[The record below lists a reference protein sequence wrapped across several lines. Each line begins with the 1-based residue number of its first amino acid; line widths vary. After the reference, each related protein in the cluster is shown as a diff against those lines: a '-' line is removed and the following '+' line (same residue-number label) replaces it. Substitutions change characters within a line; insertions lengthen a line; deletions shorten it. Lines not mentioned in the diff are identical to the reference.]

1 MRTFVLVLVCCASV
15 FIPKGGCLGAQTL
28 VVTLRLAR
36 PELVEGRASIRTNQE
51 PRARPS
57 AFVEAT
63 ADRRRAK
70 REGWST
76 GPGRAVHRFNRL
88 PGLPQAPVNRQTDSR
103 VQLDTSKGPIL
114 IEVHRDWAPRGAD
127 RFLELV
133 TSGYYDDTRFFRVVK
148 SQWAQFG
155 INRDPAIA
163 KLWRTRTIP
172 DDPPKQSNIRGTVAF
187 AFADPNG
194 RTTQVFISLR
204 DNSYLDAQGF
214 APFGRVAGGMTV
226 ADALNS
232 DYGEAAGGGIR
243 GGRQQPLFDG
253 GNRYLDWNFPD
264 LDRIVHAR
272 VLP

>member
-15 FIPKGGCLGAQTL
+15 FIPKGSCLRAQTL

-36 PELVEGRASIRTNQE
+36 PELVEGRASSRSNQE

-57 AFVEAT
+57 
-63 ADRRRAK
+63 
-70 REGWST
+70 T
-76 GPGRAVHRFNRL
+76 GSGRAVHRFNRL

-155 INRDPAIA
+155 INGDPAIA
-163 KLWRTRTIP
+163 KLW
-172 DDPPKQSNIRGTVAF
+172 
-187 AFADPNG
+187 
-194 RTTQVFISLR
+194 
-204 DNSYLDAQGF
+204 
-214 APFGRVAGGMTV
+214 
-226 ADALNS
+226 
-232 DYGEAAGGGIR
+232 
-243 GGRQQPLFDG
+243 
-253 GNRYLDWNFPD
+253 
-264 LDRIVHAR
+264 
-272 VLP
+272 